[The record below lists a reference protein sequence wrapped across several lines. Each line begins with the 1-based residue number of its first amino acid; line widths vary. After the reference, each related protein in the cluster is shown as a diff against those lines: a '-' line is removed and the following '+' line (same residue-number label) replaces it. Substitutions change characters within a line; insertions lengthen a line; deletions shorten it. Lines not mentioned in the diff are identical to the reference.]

1 MPDFAV
7 SEEKNRLL
15 REKMQALGIR
25 EKDILEKFIRSSGH
39 GGQKL
44 NKTASC
50 VYLKHLPTGIEVK
63 CMRERSQSV
72 NRFLARR
79 ELAGKLEAR
88 IAGPVAGRSKADI
101 AQKVKK
107 QKQRRLRRSKD
118 RHAPAGKTATSE
130 TDD

>member
-7 SEEKNRLL
+7 TAEKKRLLEEKML
-15 REKMQALGIR
+15 ALGIR
-25 EKDILEKFIRSSGH
+25 EEDILEKFVRSSGH

-50 VYLKHLPTGIEVK
+50 VYLKHLPTGVEVK

-79 ELAGKLEAR
+79 ELTEKLEALKSGGTANPAR
-88 IAGPVAGRSKADI
+88 LKAM
-101 AQKVKK
+101 K
-107 QKQRRLRRSKD
+107 QKQRRARRSKD
-118 RHAPAGKTATSE
+118 KYARAA
-130 TDD
+130 DD

>member
-1 MPDFAV
+1 MPGFAV

-15 REKMQALGIR
+15 REKLEALGIL
-25 EKDILEKFIRSSGH
+25 EKDILEKFVRSPGH

-79 ELAGKLEAR
+79 ELAEKLEALL
-88 IAGPVAGRSKADI
+88 AGKSGEADKSALAREKI
-101 AQKVKK
+101 RR
-107 QKQRRLRRSKD
+107 QKQRRSRRSKNKYVFLE
-118 RHAPAGKTATSE
+118 KTE
-130 TDD
+130 NDD

>member
-1 MPDFAV
+1 M
-7 SEEKNRLL
+7 L

-50 VYLKHLPTGIEVK
+50 VYLKHLPTGVEVK

-79 ELAGKLEAR
+79 ELAGKLEALNSGPGGPGGLGE
-88 IAGPVAGRSKADI
+88 AGPARRKAI
-101 AQKVKK
+101 K
-107 QKQRRLRRSKD
+107 QKQRRLRRSREKY
-118 RHAPAGKTATSE
+118 APAGK
-130 TDD
+130 DD

>member
-7 SEEKNRLL
+7 TEEKNRLL
-15 REKMQALGIR
+15 KEKMQALGIR
-25 EKDILEKFIRSSGH
+25 EEDILEKFIRSSGH

-50 VYLKHLPTGIEVK
+50 VYLKHLPTGLEVK

-79 ELAGKLEAR
+79 ELADRLEALES
-88 IAGPVAGRSKADI
+88 GRSEGKNGPARLKAR
-101 AQKVKK
+101 K
-107 QKQRRLRRSKD
+107 QKQRRSRRSRDKYAPVLKD
-118 RHAPAGKTATSE
+118 
-130 TDD
+130 D